1 MQLRNKRELVGV
13 TDASAS
19 VISGTGVASSINAL
33 TTYSVTVTA
42 KDSSGNNIGHGGDIF
57 LIQITNH
64 CTLSGEF
71 TWNVVSGARST
82 ISSQIYEKMTDNGD
96 GTYSYSYSLTNDGA
110 ITIIVKLSTGN
121 GVYSEWYPN
130 TSYSSPTQKVNISSI
145 LYMNAP
151 GGSNWVDLP
160 TSGYNYFTS
169 YMYSTIFPPT
179 TEVYT
184 LTLWVDDG
192 GSGLMYNS
200 VAYIV
205 YGWNSFTF
213 SFVANKP
220 YDFRFNWI
228 NTIGPGVYQLLWST
242 PTITNQIIAANYFY
256 VMRNVGTSP
265 IQISVAWP
273 TGYSSSQVSYP
284 NQCHEVWGD
293 GLKVGSEQWDDGNN
307 INNDGWQSDWTLI
320 TPGFAW
326 VGGGAGSWTQWLAGY
341 IQNFDKTACIPNWGD
356 GIKLP
361 IESWDDGNTANN
373 DGCSNL
379 WVIESGFTCSGGS
392 LTSKDTCVAC
402 SAGYYQ
408 DPSNLSSWITHWGD
422 GLRAGSEAWDDSNT
436 SNEDGCSSTCAS
448 IESGYIWT
456 GGSTSSKD
464 TWTKWTSGYY
474 PNSSK
479 TVCQTSWSDGL
490 RAGSEKWDDGNT
502 SSGDGCKSDCSSVES
517 GYACTGGSTTSK
529 DTWTKWNK
537 GFYQNDSSNPTQ
549 CVAKCGDGI
558 RAGDEVWDDGNSISG
573 DGWPSDC
580 KKVEDGWAW
589 FGGWFGVTDVWVQ
602 WDLGYDPNPDYSSWI
617 GAEVPRDVKA
627 ISAATQA
634 AAYMGISSNL
644 VLTVF
649 SSSSSSSSNSF
660 GMMNQIQLVI
670 LLPLIG
676 AYLPQ
681 KIYDYLKSMNASL
694 FNLNFLPTNNSESTI
709 SFKSLFD
716 FKQPNSF
723 LFLLQLNSGSAFVNI
738 IDLTT
743 TVLIVVGVEIII
755 LIIYVILRKTNKFQ
769 TLKSVMLKI
778 FEMLTFGFYIGVWL
792 ETFILFLLVDFSE
805 IHYQN
810 KNGIK
815 NLKSTVMSYV
825 ITALILSF
833 ILLALWQW
841 WKSRKPEV
849 FETQKY
855 FVTLVEG
862 FKASWIWRSY
872 WFIFLIR
879 RTLFIAIIF
888 FMEDYKMMIKVS
900 LFVSIQGLY
909 FLYIICLRP
918 QDSVK
923 ENLNDFINEVFYLY
937 FVVFLLY
944 FNTEDKWTDT
954 TTEVYFWIL
963 MANNFILIL
972 IMLGRYS
979 SITI

>member
-1 MQLRNKRELVGV
+1 MVEIYNKCTVDV
-13 TDASAS
+13 SKSWNVD
-19 VISGTGVASSINAL
+19 SG
-33 TTYSVTVTA
+33 A
-42 KDSSGNNIGHGGDIF
+42 KA
-57 LIQITNH
+57 
-64 CTLSGEF
+64 TLS
-71 TWNVVSGARST
+71 SPIKAL
-82 ISSQIYEKMTDNGD
+82 MTDNGD
-96 GTYSYSYSLTNDGA
+96 GTYSYNFSVQLDGAVTVLVKLLNSGGINCIWYGTTDFTGTPVLTNTTAQLDYQGDGTVTNMIPGKGQYFSAVISGKIKAPTTDTYTIYFINDDGSKITWEGVVKSNHLFIYFAYTDTFTVSLVQNQYYDFA
-110 ITIIVKLSTGN
+110 INYFQNGGNYALKLQWSTSTMSQQTIPASAFTTTDFVG
-121 GVYSEWYPN
+121 
-130 TSYSSPTQKVNISSI
+130 SSPFQVT
-145 LYMNAP
+145 
-151 GGSNWVDLP
+151 
-160 TSGYNYFTS
+160 TSC
-169 YMYSTIFPPT
+169 
-179 TEVYT
+179 
-184 LTLWVDDG
+184 
-192 GSGLMYNS
+192 
-200 VAYIV
+200 
-205 YGWNSFTF
+205 
-213 SFVANKP
+213 
-220 YDFRFNWI
+220 
-228 NTIGPGVYQLLWST
+228 
-242 PTITNQIIAANYFY
+242 
-256 VMRNVGTSP
+256 
-265 IQISVAWP
+265 P
-273 TGYSSSQVSYP
+273 TGYSGSDSSSP
-284 NQCHEVWGD
+284 TAWKEICGD
-293 GLKVGSEQWDDGNN
+293 GLKVGTEQCDDGNL
-307 INNDGWQSDWTLI
+307 INGDGWQIDWKV
-320 TPGFAW
+320 TPNFVWSGGSIYVKDTWVEWTTGFTPNTARSQCIPIW
-326 VGGGAGSWTQWLAGY
+326 GDSRRVGIETWDDSNTSNGDGWSSTWTIEAGYSWT
-341 IQNFDKTACIPNWGD
+341 
-356 GIKLP
+356 
-361 IESWDDGNTANN
+361 
-373 DGCSNL
+373 
-379 WVIESGFTCSGGS
+379 GGS

-408 DPSNLSSWITHWGD
+408 DLANPVSWITRWGD
-422 GLRAGSEAWDDSNT
+422 GLRAGSEAWDDLNT
-436 SNEDGCSSTCAS
+436 SNGDGCSSTCAS

-479 TVCQTSWSDGL
+479 TVCQTLCGDGL

-549 CVAKCGDGI
+549 CVTKCGDGI

-617 GAEVPRDVKA
+617 GAEVPRDTKA
-627 ISAATQA
+627 MSAATQA
-634 AAYMGISSNL
+634 AAYMGVSSNL
-644 VLTVF
+644 MLTVF

-694 FNLNFLPTNNSESTI
+694 FNLNFLPTSNSQSTI
-709 SFKSLFD
+709 SFKALFD

-743 TVLIVVGVEIII
+743 TVLIVVGVEIIL

-825 ITALILSF
+825 IAALILSF

-841 WKSRKPEV
+841 WKSRKSEV

-872 WFIFLIR
+872 WLVFLIR

-888 FMEDYKMMIKVS
+888 FMEDYKMMVKVS

-909 FLYIICLRP
+909 FLYILWLRP

-923 ENLNDFINEVFYLY
+923 ENLNDFINEIFYLY

-963 MANNFILIL
+963 MANNFILIV

-979 SITI
+979 SIAI